1 MKNRILAAAVVLV
14 TSCGTALAQLATPLP
29 APVRPPMIYV
39 PVPAYP
45 GYVPGVPVVPLEY
58 WGAIAYQRA
67 TGEFGYSYD
76 YPSEREASVAA
87 LQSCADPDCIIELTF
102 NSNCGVLLDGA
113 SGPVTA
119 IGATAREAEVRARAT
134 CRDPN
139 CKVIAWACTR
149 VQ

>member
-1 MKNRILAAAVVLV
+1 MKNKLLAAAALLAA
-14 TSCGTALAQLATPLP
+14 SCGTTFAQVATPLP
-29 APVRPPMIYV
+29 APIRPPVIYV
-39 PVPAYP
+39 PAYPP

-87 LQSCADPDCIIELTF
+87 LHSCADPDCIIELTF

-134 CRDPN
+134 CPD

>member
-1 MKNRILAAAVVLV
+1 MKLRFAAVALPLLLLAAGA
-14 TSCGTALAQLATPLP
+14 ARAQIATPLP
-29 APVRPPMIYV
+29 APIRPPVVYV

-45 GYVPGVPVVPLEY
+45 PGYVPAWPVEY

-67 TGEFGYSYD
+67 TGEFGYAYD

-87 LQSCADPDCIIELTF
+87 LRSCADPDCLVELTF
-102 NSNCGVLLDGA
+102 SASCGVLLDG
-113 SGPVTA
+113 SGGPVTA
-119 IGATAREAEVRARAT
+119 VGATAREAEVRARGT
-134 CRDPN
+134 CRDTN